1 MEPQKYVRHTAIK
14 CTVGSILEGTYV
26 QGSENE
32 MSYVLL
38 EEQKMYRANIFGIL
52 VLKEG
57 QGAITN
63 MMIDDGTGRIIVR
76 SFEESV
82 MISRLNVGE
91 IVVVIGK
98 VRTYNNERYI
108 SPEIMKKID
117 QKWMKVRQKEVV
129 FRKPMN
135 EEKSE
140 KELVKVAEEKIEKL
154 KVTEEVIPKNEGI
167 VQEEEIHQETILPAE
182 KVVTII
188 RELDDGSGV
197 LVEDI
202 IEKSPLRETE
212 KVIEKML
219 ERGEIFQNQPGK
231 VKVL

>member
-52 VLKEG
+52 VQKEG

-108 SPEIMKKID
+108 SPEIM
-117 QKWMKVRQKEVV
+117 
-129 FRKPMN
+129 
-135 EEKSE
+135 
-140 KELVKVAEEKIEKL
+140 
-154 KVTEEVIPKNEGI
+154 
-167 VQEEEIHQETILPAE
+167 
-182 KVVTII
+182 
-188 RELDDGSGV
+188 
-197 LVEDI
+197 
-202 IEKSPLRETE
+202 
-212 KVIEKML
+212 
-219 ERGEIFQNQPGK
+219 
-231 VKVL
+231 

>member
-1 MEPQKYVRHTAIK
+1 
-14 CTVGSILEGTYV
+14 
-26 QGSENE
+26 
-32 MSYVLL
+32 
-38 EEQKMYRANIFGIL
+38 
-52 VLKEG
+52 
-57 QGAITN
+57 
-63 MMIDDGTGRIIVR
+63 
-76 SFEESV
+76 
-82 MISRLNVGE
+82 
-91 IVVVIGK
+91 
-98 VRTYNNERYI
+98 
-108 SPEIMKKID
+108 EIMKKID